1 MARRRA
7 RRRSLRRWLV
17 RLVVWPVIAILL
29 VGGLGYAWLRTS
41 LPQTAGRVSLPGLH
55 QEVSIYRDRD
65 GVPHI
70 FAADDDDA
78 YFALGFVH
86 AQDRL
91 FQMDFQRRLGAGR
104 LAEVVGAGA
113 LGIDRTM
120 RTLGLYRAAE
130 ASVEQLSPPVRQA
143 FEAYARGVN
152 AYLATRGWALPPEYY
167 ALGKYFLLAA
177 APEPWRPAD
186 SLVWGRLMALT
197 LSGNWRGEAL
207 RARLARRLTPEQ
219 LADWYADDNYA
230 GAITLPEGIEKSQ
243 AIDDLF
249 ARTLAALP
257 EAIRPR
263 LASNVWVVG
272 GDRTK
277 SGKPILANDPHLGF
291 GAPGIWYLARITTPG
306 WSIAGA
312 TVAGVPVHILG
323 QNRHIAWGMTTTGA
337 DTQDLFVE
345 HVAPDDPGAYET
357 ADGPRRFE
365 VRTET
370 IHVAGGDDVPI
381 TIRATR
387 HGPVISDVEAS
398 AAAVA
403 QDKTVVALAATA
415 LREQDTTA
423 EALYGVD
430 RATNWDAFTAALSHF
445 DAPVQNVFYAD
456 RAGAIGMLTPGL
468 IPVRRSGDGFMPAR
482 GWDDSA
488 EWDGFIPFEALP
500 RRLDPAGALLV
511 NANNRLVGP
520 DYPYFISREWDMP
533 YRAQRILEVLKAT
546 PDQTVASAVA
556 LQRDVVSPMTAE
568 LLPLMLAHIGRGERV
583 GRATRL
589 LAGWDGRMARDRPEP
604 LIFAEWL
611 RMLDRDLFADELG
624 DLFPP
629 MWDLHA
635 KLIART
641 LRNDAAWCDDVTTPE
656 HETCGF
662 QIARALDQ
670 ALDALEQ
677 RYGTDIAAWRWGD
690 AHRARHD
697 HPVFGR
703 IPVLRDLCDL
713 AIPADGG
720 NDTVNR
726 GAMRVGNPSAPFAD
740 IHGPGYRAVYDLANP
755 DASLFEIAT
764 GESGNPLSRH
774 YRDFLERWRDGLGR
788 PLTGTPGELS
798 DAGADLLTLAPR

>member
-1 MARRRA
+1 VARRRA

-17 RLVVWPVIAILL
+17 RLAVWPVVVFLAA
-29 VGGLGYAWLRTS
+29 GALGYAWLRTS
-41 LPQTAGRVSLPGLH
+41 LPQTAGRLSLPGLH
-55 QEVSIYRDRD
+55 QDVSVYRDRD

-104 LAEVVGAGA
+104 LAEVVGASA

-120 RTLGLYRAAE
+120 RTLGLYHAAE
-130 ASVEQLSPPVRQA
+130 ASVEQLGAPARQA
-143 FEAYARGVN
+143 LEAYAHGVN
-152 AYLATRGWALPPEYY
+152 AFLETRDWALPPEYY
-167 ALGKYFLLAA
+167 LLGT

-186 SLVWGRLMALT
+186 SLVWGRLMSLT

-207 RARLARRLTPEQ
+207 RARLARRLSPEQ

-230 GAITLPEGIEKSQ
+230 GAITLPDGIEKSQ
-243 AIDDLF
+243 ATDDLF
-249 ARTLAALP
+249 VRTLAALP
-257 EAIRPR
+257 EAIQPR
-263 LASNVWVVG
+263 LASNIWVVG

-277 SGKPILANDPHLGF
+277 SGKPLLANDPHLGF
-291 GAPGIWYLARITTPG
+291 GAPGIWYLARITTPT

-323 QNRHIAWGMTTTGA
+323 QNGHIAWGMTTTGA

-345 HVAPDDPGAYET
+345 RVAPDDPGAYET

-365 VRTET
+365 TRTEV
-370 IHVAGGDDVPI
+370 IHVKDSDDVPI

-403 QDKTVVALAATA
+403 RDRTVVALAATG
-415 LREQDTTA
+415 LRPQDTTA
-423 EALYGVD
+423 EALYGVNH
-430 RATNWDAFTAALSHF
+430 ATNWDEFTAALSHF

-456 RAGAIGMLTPGL
+456 RGGTIGMLTPGL
-468 IPVRRSGDGFMPAR
+468 IPVRRSGDGFMPAQ
-482 GWDDSA
+482 GWDDGA
-488 EWDGFIPFEALP
+488 EWDGFIPFDALP
-500 RRLDPAGALLV
+500 RRVDPAGALLV

-533 YRAQRILEVLKAT
+533 YRAERILEILKET
-546 PDQTVASAVA
+546 PDQTVASEVA
-556 LQRDVVSPMTAE
+556 LQRDTLSPMTAE
-568 LLPLMLAHIGRGERV
+568 LLPLMLAHVGRGERA
-583 GRATRL
+583 GHAARL
-589 LAGWDGRMARDRPEP
+589 LAAWDGQMARDRPEP

-624 DLFPP
+624 ELFAP

-641 LRNDAAWCDDVTTPE
+641 LRNDASWCDDVTTPE
-656 HETCGF
+656 HETCAF
-662 QIARALDQ
+662 QTARALDR

-677 RYGTDIAAWRWGD
+677 RYGTDVAAWRWGD

-703 IPVLRDLCDL
+703 IPVLRELCDL
-713 AIPADGG
+713 VIAADGG

-726 GAMRVGNPSAPFAD
+726 GAMRVANASDPFAD
-740 IHGPGYRAVYDLANP
+740 VHGPGYRAVYDLGNP
-755 DASLFEIAT
+755 AASLFEIAT

-774 YRDFLERWRDGLGR
+774 YGDFLERWRDGLGR
-788 PLTGTPGELS
+788 PLAGTPAELS
-798 DAGADLLTLAPR
+798 AADADLLVLAPR